1 MDELMKSFGLFEDDE
16 GYWFVTEEDHVRGN
30 FLVITNTDTY
40 PDRIIAHK
48 TVKVIENKI
57 YYSNLIE
64 VLGYENAKE
73 TVARLLRETKEKLT
87 EMRLEKL
94 QRDF

>member
-1 MDELMKSFGLFEDDE
+1 MDELMKSFGLFADED
-16 GYWFVTEEDHVRGN
+16 GYWFITEEDHVRGN
-30 FLVITNTDTY
+30 FLVITY

-48 TVKVIENKI
+48 TVKVIENEI

-64 VLGYENAKE
+64 VLGYEAAKA
-73 TVARLLRETKEKLT
+73 TVARLLIETKEKLT
-87 EMRLEKL
+87 EMRLEKM

>member
-1 MDELMKSFGLFEDDE
+1 MDELMKSFGLFEDGE
-16 GYWFVTEEDHVRGN
+16 GYWFVTEEDHERGN
-30 FLVITNTDTY
+30 FLVITY

-48 TVKVIENKI
+48 SVSVIENKI

-64 VLGYENAKE
+64 VLGYEESKA

-87 EMRLEKL
+87 EMRLEKM

>member
-1 MDELMKSFGLFEDDE
+1 MDELMKSFGLFSDED
-16 GYWFVTEEDHVRGN
+16 GYWFVTKEDHERGN
-30 FLVITNTDTY
+30 FLVITY

-48 TVKVIENKI
+48 SVRVIENKI

-64 VLGYENAKE
+64 VLGYEESKA

-87 EMRLEKL
+87 EMRLEKM

>member
-1 MDELMKSFGLFEDDE
+1 MDELMKSFGLFSDED
-16 GYWFVTEEDHVRGN
+16 GYWFVTKEDHARGN
-30 FLVITNTDTY
+30 FLVITY
-40 PDRIIAHK
+40 PDRIVAHK
-48 TVKVIENKI
+48 SVRVIENKI

-64 VLGYENAKE
+64 VLGYENAKA
-73 TVARLLRETKEKLT
+73 TVARLLKETKEKLT

>member
-1 MDELMKSFGLFEDDE
+1 MDELMKSFGLFSDED

-30 FLVITNTDTY
+30 FIVITY

-48 TVKVIENKI
+48 SVKVIENKI

-73 TVARLLRETKEKLT
+73 TVARLLRVTKEKLT

>member
-1 MDELMKSFGLFEDDE
+1 MDELMKSFGLFSDED

-30 FLVITNTDTY
+30 YIVITFQ
-40 PDRIIAHK
+40 DRIVAHK
-48 TVKVIENKI
+48 TIKVIENKI

-64 VLGYENAKE
+64 VIGYEKAKE
-73 TVARLLRETKEKLT
+73 TVARLLRETKEKLN
-87 EMRLEKL
+87 EMRLEKI

>member
-1 MDELMKSFGLFEDDE
+1 MEELMKSFGLFADED
-16 GYWFVTEEDHVRGN
+16 GYWFVTKEDHVRGN
-30 FLVITNTDTY
+30 FLVITY

-48 TVKVIENKI
+48 TIKVISNKI
-57 YYSNLIE
+57 YYCDLYEII
-64 VLGYENAKE
+64 GYEAAKT

-87 EMRLEKL
+87 EMRLEKI

>member
-1 MDELMKSFGLFEDDE
+1 MDELMKSFGLFSDED
-16 GYWFVTEEDHVRGN
+16 GYWYVTKEDHVRGN
-30 FLVITNTDTY
+30 FIVITY
-40 PDRIIAHK
+40 PDRIVAHK
-48 TVKVIENKI
+48 SVRVIENKI

-64 VLGYENAKE
+64 VIGYEESKE
-73 TVARLLRETKEKLT
+73 TVARLLRVTKEKLT

>member
-1 MDELMKSFGLFEDDE
+1 MDELMKSFGLFSDED
-16 GYWFVTEEDHVRGN
+16 GYWFVTKEDHVRGN
-30 FLVITNTDTY
+30 FLVITY
-40 PDRIIAHK
+40 PDLIVAQKSVR
-48 TVKVIENKI
+48 VIENKI